1 MPAAATNDPEERV
14 RLWTD
19 APLTLP
25 EKGTRRSEADLRRA
39 LELAEAAELE
49 EETMKLVRVGPEGKP
64 LYDLKTA
71 APLRKA
77 LASLAGRPVP
87 DNVIPRGTT
96 TAGLRKLIFVLGKGA
111 SMRAPQFKAATATG
125 LAESLTGVTPPPS
138 PPHGEGHGG
147 PPRREEDA
155 SFLAAIDAL
164 ATRCK
169 LTKTQ
174 EKARAAAQKRLDEA
188 DDPEGR
194 PPIRLSRTRTAARRE
209 HEEDPEAQAE
219 DMGVDPPL
227 DWLSAAQAAPSHL
240 PGPPVARPPSKSE
253 CAAAEASIAVLSAWE
268 AAAGESFPPEQ
279 QVRLAEARA
288 TVARRRVSDSPAPGK
303 RKAAVLEVSSDDEGA
318 AGYQVPPAGWPP
330 TVATQGGWGGWSS
343 SQSESLEAQQAWLAA
358 EFSAKSSALATAHTR
373 RRAQKRMRT
382 FAEGAIRP
390 ESGLVALGS
399 LAARIPFSEKTTQ
412 KLMTGESFV
421 SFSQL
426 LREMRG
432 RVGKPE
438 KQLVALEGGAI
449 SLEAHQDAS
458 GFTEMAH
465 TDHSMV
471 AAHWFTIKRAL
482 YRDEA
487 AKLRQLESLELNL
500 NHWAVAYK
508 NSHEFGYQHYLH
520 RLRKAVCAL
529 SYAKSSFGMQ
539 AEFDW
544 GQVDQDIF
552 TRVFMMPA
560 GGGHVAAGTP
570 ASVDSDADGGMP
582 KKSGKRKE
590 KKRKSRNSTRFRGT
604 CFQFNSQAGCSAK
617 SCKFMHK
624 CAACG
629 ARDHA
634 EPSCPEADE

>member
-1 MPAAATNDPEERV
+1 MPAAATSDPEERV

-19 APLTLP
+19 SPLTLP
-25 EKGTRRSEADLRRA
+25 DKGTRRSEADLRRA
-39 LELAEAAELE
+39 LQLAEAAELE
-49 EETMKLVRVGPEGKP
+49 EETMKLVRVGSEGKP
-64 LYDLKTA
+64 LYDLKTTGT
-71 APLRKA
+71 LRGA

-87 DNVIPRGTT
+87 ENVIPRGTST
-96 TAGLRKLIFVLGKGA
+96 TALKKLIFVLGKGA
-111 SMRAPQFKAATATG
+111 SMRSAQFKAATATG

-138 PPHGEGHGG
+138 PPRGVGRGG
-147 PPRREEDA
+147 PPTLEEDA

-164 ATRCK
+164 ASRCGK
-169 LTKTQ
+169 LSKAQ

-188 DDPEGR
+188 EDPERG
-194 PPIRLSRTRTAARRE
+194 PPIRLSRTRAAGRRE
-209 HEEDPEAQAE
+209 HEGDPEAQAE
-219 DMGVDPPL
+219 DMGVDPPV
-227 DWLSAAQAAPSHL
+227 DWLSAAQAAPPHL
-240 PGPPVARPPSKSE
+240 PGPPAARPPSKSE
-253 CAAAEASIAVLSAWE
+253 CAAAEATILALSAWE
-268 AAAGESFPPEQ
+268 FAAGESFPPEQ

-288 TVARRRVSDSPAPGK
+288 TVARRGLSDSPALGK
-303 RKAAVLEVSSDDEGA
+303 RKATVLEVSSDDEGA
-318 AGYQVPPAGWPP
+318 VGHQVPPAGWPP
-330 TVATQGGWGGWSS
+330 TAATQGGWGGWSPTE
-343 SQSESLEAQQAWLAA
+343 SESLEAQQAWLAA
-358 EFSAKSSALATAHTR
+358 EFSAKSTALATAHTR
-373 RRAQKRMRT
+373 RRALKRMRT

-458 GFTEMAH
+458 GFTEMGH

-482 YRDEA
+482 YRDDA

-500 NHWAVAYK
+500 HHWAVAYK

-529 SYAKSSFGMQ
+529 SFAKSSFGMQ

-560 GGGHVAAGTP
+560 ASGGHVAAVP
-570 ASVDSDADGGMP
+570 AASVDSDGGGGMP
-582 KKSGKRKE
+582 RTSGK
-590 KKRKSRNSTRFRGT
+590 KKRKSRGTRPRGT
-604 CFQFNSQAGCSAK
+604 CFQFNSQAGCSAR